1 MAKHENIQ
9 LTSAELAALHQNY
22 LGDTMSICVFGHF
35 LETVVDPEIKIV
47 VEHAFDIAVQH
58 VEDIKEIFI
67 KENIPVPIGFTE
79 QDVNKHA
86 PRLFSD
92 AFYLSYIK
100 QWLEGAWLFMVSFS
114 PMYSEVMFYLFILNV
129 YSQQLS

>member
-1 MAKHENIQ
+1 LKEVTKHEIIQ

-22 LGDTMSICVFGHF
+22 LGDTMSVCVFGHF
-35 LETVVDPEIKIV
+35 LETVVDPEIKKV

-79 QDVNKHA
+79 QGCK
-86 PRLFSD
+86 
-92 AFYLSYIK
+92 
-100 QWLEGAWLFMVSFS
+100 
-114 PMYSEVMFYLFILNV
+114 
-129 YSQQLS
+129 